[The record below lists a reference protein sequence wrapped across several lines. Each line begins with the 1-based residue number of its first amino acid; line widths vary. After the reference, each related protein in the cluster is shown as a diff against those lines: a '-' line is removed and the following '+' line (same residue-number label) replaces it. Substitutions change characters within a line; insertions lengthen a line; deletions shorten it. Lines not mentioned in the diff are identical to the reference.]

1 MEPSLLLKRLRT
13 VADVAGTIVL
23 RHYGRIDFSLKPDQ
37 SVLTEV
43 DGEVEDYLRLQLAEI
58 LPEASFIGEES
69 AGDPSLLARAQNAE
83 WVWVVDPIDG
93 TAAFVDGMDTFCVCI
108 GLLRDGQPYAGA
120 VSVPAMGHRYSAVRG
135 QGAWYDGSPI
145 QVLHVEPDEDRAVLC
160 ISRNAHRYLDIR
172 YKGKAHSL
180 GSTALHFL
188 LVARGAAVAAI
199 ARAHVWDHVASA
211 AILLEAGGCIQHLGG
226 NAVDWT
232 DILDGREISPP
243 LLGVSP
249 KLVQVMSQAIYWTD
263 EKAETPA

>member
-1 MEPSLLLKRLRT
+1 MEASLLLKHLRT

-23 RHYGRIDFSLKPDQ
+23 RHYGRQDFSLKPDR
-37 SVLTEV
+37 SVFTEA

-58 LPEASFIGEES
+58 LPEAAFIGEES
-69 AGDPSLLARAQNAE
+69 VREASLLAEARKTE

-93 TAAFVDGMDTFCVCI
+93 TASFVDGIDTFCVCI
-108 GLLRDGQPYAGA
+108 GLLRHGQPYAGA

-135 QGAWYDGSPI
+135 EGAWYDGRPI
-145 QVLHVEPDEDRAVLC
+145 KVLHDEPDEDRAVLC

-172 YKGKAHSL
+172 YKGKAHSF

-211 AILLEAGGCIQHLGG
+211 AILQEAGGCIQHLGG
-226 NAVDWT
+226 KDVAWT
-232 DILDGREISPP
+232 EMLDGREISPP

-249 KLVQVMSQAIYWTD
+249 ALAEGMTEAIHWTD
-263 EKAETPA
+263 APAL

>member
-1 MEPSLLLKRLRT
+1 MDPSTLLKRLRT

-37 SVLTEV
+37 SVFTEA

-58 LPEASFIGEES
+58 LPEAAFIGEES
-69 AGDPSLLARAQNAE
+69 GNDASLLAQARESE

-108 GLLRDGQPYAGA
+108 GLLKDGQPYAGA
-120 VSVPAMGHRYSAVRG
+120 VAVPAMGHRYSAVRG
-135 QGAWYDGSPI
+135 EGAWYDGRPI
-145 QVLHVEPDEDRAVLC
+145 EVVHTEPNEDRAVLC

-172 YKGKAHSL
+172 YKGKAHSF

-199 ARAHVWDHVASA
+199 GVVGGDADDEENDYGKSSIFYPAGSERSPLDLMPDPRDRRRPGPGLLKSRGGGTISSGRA
-211 AILLEAGGCIQHLGG
+211 EEQ
-226 NAVDWT
+226 
-232 DILDGREISPP
+232 R
-243 LLGVSP
+243 
-249 KLVQVMSQAIYWTD
+249 Q
-263 EKAETPA
+263 

>member
-1 MEPSLLLKRLRT
+1 MEPSTLLKRLRT

-37 SVLTEV
+37 SVFTEA
-43 DGEVEDYLRLQLAEI
+43 DGEVEDYLRLQLAEVV
-58 LPEASFIGEES
+58 PEAAFIGEES
-69 AGDPSLLARAQNAE
+69 GSDASLLAKARESE

-108 GLLRDGQPYAGA
+108 GLLRHGQPYAGA
-120 VSVPAMGHRYSAVRG
+120 VAVPAMGHRYSAVRG
-135 QGAWYDGSPI
+135 EGAWYDGRPI
-145 QVLHVEPDEDRAVLC
+145 EVLHTEPDEDRAVLC

-172 YKGKAHSL
+172 YKGKAHSF

-211 AILLEAGGCIQHLGG
+211 AILQEAGGCIQHLGG
-226 NAVDWT
+226 KAVDWT
-232 DILDGREISPP
+232 EILDGRELSPP

-249 KLVQVMSQAIYWTD
+249 ALAEGIGEAIHWT
-263 EKAETPA
+263 EEPVA